1 MLGIASVKDIVRIL
15 GGFAPFDTAEPWD
28 NVGLLVGRRNAPV
41 ERVLLALDVTMD
53 VIREA
58 VAQNVQ
64 LIVTHHPLMFH
75 ARSRMTDEDPEGQ
88 MLLALCENGIALCSL
103 HTNLDKAAGGVNDAL
118 MRAVGFEE
126 ADGEGFLRTADLPE
140 ETTLDALTARID
152 EGLGTR
158 SKVYG
163 RQEEPLRRL
172 ACCSG
177 AGGGEIDAA
186 IAAGADV
193 FLTGEI
199 KHHEALY
206 AMHRGICVVESGHF
220 ETERP
225 VLESLC
231 EALQKA
237 CDAVQYNISVFCS
250 RVNPF

>member
-1 MLGIASVKDIVRIL
+1 MVRT
-15 GGFAPFDTAEPWD
+15 FCDRC
-28 NVGLLVGRRNAPV
+28 GRVITGMSAH
-41 ERVLLALDVTMD
+41 ERVSVT
-53 VIREA
+53 A
-58 VAQNVQ
+58 
-64 LIVTHHPLMFH
+64 
-75 ARSRMTDEDPEGQ
+75 
-88 MLLALCENGIALCSL
+88 
-103 HTNLDKAAGGVNDAL
+103 
-118 MRAVGFEE
+118 
-126 ADGEGFLRTADLPE
+126 
-140 ETTLDALTARID
+140 
-152 EGLGTR
+152 
-158 SKVYG
+158 
-163 RQEEPLRRL
+163 
-172 ACCSG
+172 SG